1 MAENLSMAESLAAA
15 DPVPGPHDQ
24 RLPFGA
30 LVLEFMAKIV
40 VAAFLWLLDAAE
52 KGWTELSNE

>member
-1 MAENLSMAESLAAA
+1 MAENLAAA

-40 VAAFLWLLDAAE
+40 VAAFLWLLWMLRK
-52 KGWTELSNE
+52 KGGPNLLMSG